1 MKTLQKKNFILLSL
15 LSLMLLASCTSYKKV
30 PYLQNSKEW
39 SSMEQAIAVYEPK
52 IQPNDLLNILI
63 TNPDNPSSSTE

>member
-1 MKTLQKKNFILLSL
+1 MKRTKLLLMATLMAIT
-15 LSLMLLASCTSYKKV
+15 ACTSYKKV

-39 SSMEQAIAVYEPK
+39 SSMEQTIAVYEPK

-63 TNPDNPSSSTE
+63 TNPDNPSSSIR